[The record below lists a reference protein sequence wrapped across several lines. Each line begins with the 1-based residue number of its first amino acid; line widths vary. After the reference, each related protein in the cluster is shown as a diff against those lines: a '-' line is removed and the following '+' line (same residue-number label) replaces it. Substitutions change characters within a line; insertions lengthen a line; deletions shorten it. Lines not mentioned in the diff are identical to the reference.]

1 MNYFIIKKLNNYFS
15 DNNMNVFVNEIYHYY
30 KYGNNEINHKRI
42 KYHNPININLI
53 IQDIKYNLLCLDG
66 DYDMFFDMN
75 EFIYKFNQIL

>member
-1 MNYFIIKKLNNYFS
+1 MYF
-15 DNNMNVFVNEIYHYY
+15 
-30 KYGNNEINHKRI
+30 
-42 KYHNPININLI
+42 NLI